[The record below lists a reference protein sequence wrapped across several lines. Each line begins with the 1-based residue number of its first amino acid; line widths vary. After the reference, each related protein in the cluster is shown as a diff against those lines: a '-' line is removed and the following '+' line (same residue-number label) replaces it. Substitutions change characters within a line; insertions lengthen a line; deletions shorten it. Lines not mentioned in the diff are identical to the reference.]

1 MSDKLVVAK
10 PFDQKQLELIT
21 NTVAKG
27 ATPDELKL
35 FLYTASRTGLDPLTK
50 QIHFVKRYDSK
61 LGREVGSIQT
71 GIDGY
76 RAIAERTGSLAGID
90 DAIFDDETGANPNKA
105 SVTVYR
111 IVNGERV
118 SFTASAR
125 WNEYVSSYRDKQT
138 GQQKLSPMWAK
149 MPYLMLGKCAEA
161 LALRKAFP
169 NDLSGI
175 YTNEEMQQADREVI
189 EIPIDDKHRTGYVAM
204 EEEENFADVVADEA
218 EKFEPTPTW
227 KKSSNPVQR
236 CPFCDDEHTGRYPK
250 CYNCWKSEKDGA
262 TLTPVKTKTIINE
275 DVPPFVGDEFSK

>member
-1 MSDKLVVAK
+1 MTTALTTKSTFSKE
-10 PFDQKQLELIT
+10 QLELIT

-61 LGREVGSIQT
+61 LGKEVGAIQT

-76 RAIAERTGSLAGID
+76 RAIAERTGTLAGID
-90 DAIFDDETGANPNKA
+90 DAVFDDEIGANPNKA

-111 IVNGERV
+111 LVNGERV
-118 SFTASAR
+118 AFTASAR
-125 WNEYVSSYRDKQT
+125 WAEYVSSYKDRT
-138 GQQKLSPMWAK
+138 SGQLKLSPMWAK

-175 YTNEEMQQADREVI
+175 YTNEEMQQADKEVVHI
-189 EIPIDDKHRTGYVAM
+189 ENT
-204 EEEENFADVVADEA
+204 EENFADIVADEA
-218 EKFEPTPTW
+218 EKFESTPAW
-227 KKSSNPVQR
+227 KKTNNPLQH
-236 CPFCDDEHTGRYPK
+236 CPYCDKDHNGKYAK
-250 CYNCWKSEKDGA
+250 CLDCWKKEKNGEV
-262 TLTPVKTKTIINE
+262 LEVKKTKTIINE
-275 DVPPFVGDEFSK
+275 DVPPFIGDEFSK